1 MAKLIVSRSNFH
13 DSVGTLSLHIP
24 INRYSPFF
32 WWCWL
37 PSAWLTRLKSPLS
50 RKRFRRMKP
59 FLAGNTLLATG
70 PTVTATA
77 TIDALMATATDIGR
91 TATATSAVLSFF
103 EIPSNKQLPFITLCF
118 WINTIENMTLPT
130 FFN

>member
-13 DSVGTLSLHIP
+13 HSVGTLSLHIP
-24 INRYSPFF
+24 INRCSPFF

-37 PSAWLTRLKSPLS
+37 PAAWLTRLKSPLS

-70 PTVTATA
+70 PTDTA

-118 WINTIENMTLPT
+118 WINTIENLTLPT